1 MPKKLATKIAI
12 RLLRHA
18 ILARSAKL
26 NLVSLNHSKTPDGS
40 CRMFIDWN
48 FLCGDFSLFA
58 SYNAIIGLMPSRPG
72 KCTGCAKIL
81 PALSYEKNK
90 DIAIK
95 LSLKKSSR
103 IKFIHRS

>member
-26 NLVSLNHSKTPDGS
+26 NLVSLNHRKTPDGS

-48 FLCGDFSLFA
+48 FLCGVFSLFTRL
-58 SYNAIIGLMPSRPG
+58 GLMPSRPG